1 MFLRPPRATR
11 TDSLFPYTTLFRS
24 LEFGKAIKQ
33 AIEQSALPVSG
44 PRMRNQAGG
53 LVHHNPVVGLVDDL
67 EFDRFG
73 RKRQGFGPR
82 LLPHRNQVARI
93 DDLPDLAGNTI
104 DKNMPGPDPALQQV
118 TGEPGDSPSKNH

>member
-24 LEFGKAIKQ
+24 LEEGKGRKK

-82 LLPHRNQVARI
+82 LLRSEEHTSELQSLMRNSYAVFCLKKKKP
-93 DDLPDLAGNTI
+93 LPNIIFEVKLY
-104 DKNMPGPDPALQQV
+104 KQ
-118 TGEPGDSPSKNH
+118 